1 MGLKIGT
8 LREIGAKKG
17 DVVTFDQESEYRFTV
32 GRVDGYTVYGYT
44 VEGDRSYDDNWSL
57 DGANNW
63 RIVSAD
69 APTGPVC
76 TVTRK
81 EIVPGVYGGLEVG
94 QSVNGMVFL
103 AMPIANFG
111 REQIETLIDNLG
123 TVRDALEDGQ

>member
-1 MGLKIGT
+1 MERLDFGKSKQVKDTRTNTRMTTSSPNGPQMT
-8 LREIGAKKG
+8 PPPALR
-17 DVVTFDQESEYRFTV
+17 
-32 GRVDGYTVYGYT
+32 
-44 VEGDRSYDDNWSL
+44 
-57 DGANNW
+57 
-63 RIVSAD
+63 
-69 APTGPVC
+69 

-123 TVRDALEDGQ
+123 TVRDALEEQ

>member
-1 MGLKIGT
+1 MGLNLEVGKKYTDRTGNVRGPMRLIKDPAWHKFTDGKLSWGEHGEALSTGT
-8 LREIGAKKG
+8 E
-17 DVVTFDQESEYRFTV
+17 FDNDLIALWQ
-32 GRVDGYTVYGYT
+32 
-44 VEGDRSYDDNWSL
+44 
-57 DGANNW
+57 
-63 RIVSAD
+63 D
-69 APTGPVC
+69 APTGPVR